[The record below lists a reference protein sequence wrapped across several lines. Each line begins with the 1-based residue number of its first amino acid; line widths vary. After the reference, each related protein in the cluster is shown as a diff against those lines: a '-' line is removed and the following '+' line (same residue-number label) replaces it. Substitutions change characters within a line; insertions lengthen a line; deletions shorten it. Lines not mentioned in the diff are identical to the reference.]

1 MKTRFR
7 KRKLVLADS
16 LLPLQQKVM
25 HMTTQPKMAHATAPT
40 KTHQLQPHM
49 LATLDQPSWREAPAS
64 TSNGERE
71 RERESQFLATSDLR
85 RGASAETA
93 QPVNLDHGLRQT

>member
-1 MKTRFR
+1 
-7 KRKLVLADS
+7 
-16 LLPLQQKVM
+16 M

-49 LATLDQPSWREAPAS
+49 LATLDQPDSREAPAS
-64 TSNGERE
+64 TSNGE

-85 RGASAETA
+85 RGASEETA
-93 QPVNLDHGLRQT
+93 QISAVNLDHGLRQT

>member
-1 MKTRFR
+1 
-7 KRKLVLADS
+7 
-16 LLPLQQKVM
+16 M

-64 TSNGERE
+64 TSKGERE